1 MPILMP
7 GIWLITTLG
16 ECSWTK

>member
-7 GIWLITTLG
+7 GIWLTITLG